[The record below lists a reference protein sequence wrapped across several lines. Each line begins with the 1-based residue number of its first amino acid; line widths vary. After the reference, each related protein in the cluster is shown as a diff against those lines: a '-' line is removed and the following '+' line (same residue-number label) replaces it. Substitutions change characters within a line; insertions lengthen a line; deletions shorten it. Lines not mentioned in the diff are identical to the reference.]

1 MMRIQFEMKKLEAET
16 RRAEA
21 KEETR
26 RAEIQADLRKAEL
39 DSECRMS
46 SGSQAYVDPATFN
59 LKKDVK
65 NVPPFLEEDVD
76 AFFQKFE
83 KCAYMF
89 NWPKEEWPSLLH
101 HRLIGKA
108 LQAVEALSFEESR
121 EYECVKDAVLEAY
134 ELIPEAYRAKF
145 RLATKKKGQSY
156 RDVTREMRSLL
167 RQWQHS
173 QQAFGD
179 FDKFSEM
186 ILVENFKFSLPN
198 YLRVHLEQHDVNN
211 LDEGGTLADKYLLV
225 QKDHPRFR
233 SETPTFPFRQAV
245 NDDFPHNAQDD
256 HGEGEPQSYQGYRQ
270 AGPVKYCQY
279 CGKLG
284 HTEVNCFAKQRGKT
298 VRCTFCD
305 KLGHRVENCFAKQE
319 KEKHR
324 GPVAVRPV
332 GVARPVGL
340 VAVERPGKWKSP
352 QRAERARGTHKTDL
366 YRPIPPR
373 SGNSHPVRG
382 THRSF
387 ITDGFVSVG
396 TDRRPVKVFRDTG
409 SDQTILRAG
418 VLGSMPYK
426 ESVVI
431 KDVWCEQT
439 AVPLVRVVVESK
451 LRSGPVKAAILEKL
465 PYSGV
470 DLVVGNDFC
479 GKRVYPNPRLSRKFV
494 PYPKWPPPTSSG
506 YKSKTWRQRTE
517 AAGRQIWPG
526 NCRVV
531 ATRLPRDLSV

>member
-1 MMRIQFEMKKLEAET
+1 M
-16 RRAEA
+16 
-21 KEETR
+21 
-26 RAEIQADLRKAEL
+26 
-39 DSECRMS
+39 
-46 SGSQAYVDPATFN
+46 
-59 LKKDVK
+59 
-65 NVPPFLEEDVD
+65 
-76 AFFQKFE
+76 
-83 KCAYMF
+83 
-89 NWPKEEWPSLLH
+89 
-101 HRLIGKA
+101 
-108 LQAVEALSFEESR
+108 
-121 EYECVKDAVLEAY
+121 
-134 ELIPEAYRAKF
+134 
-145 RLATKKKGQSY
+145 
-156 RDVTREMRSLL
+156 
-167 RQWQHS
+167 
-173 QQAFGD
+173 
-179 FDKFSEM
+179 
-186 ILVENFKFSLPN
+186 
-198 YLRVHLEQHDVNN
+198 
-211 LDEGGTLADKYLLV
+211 
-225 QKDHPRFR
+225 
-233 SETPTFPFRQAV
+233 
-245 NDDFPHNAQDD
+245 
-256 HGEGEPQSYQGYRQ
+256 
-270 AGPVKYCQY
+270 
-279 CGKLG
+279 
-284 HTEVNCFAKQRGKT
+284 
-298 VRCTFCD
+298 RCTFCD

-340 VAVERPGKWKSP
+340 VAVEKPGKWKSP

-479 GKRVYPNPRLSRKFV
+479 GKRVYPNPHQSRKFV
-494 PYPKWPPPTSSG
+494 PYPKRP
-506 YKSKTWRQRTE
+506 RRT
-517 AAGRQIWPG
+517 WPG

-531 ATRLPRDLSV
+531 ATGLPRDLSVEELRTYVKEMVNDEKVHVRRLYRGKSAAFLIRTSGHHWKSLTSLNNWGEGINIKRYYPPQPPRNFLFGN